1 MEEIWKTIKNF
12 PRYEISS
19 ERRIRNNKSGRIVSR
34 ERQNRVMISFE
45 GRPYALYIDKLM
57 DEYFGENDREIWR
70 TIPEYR
76 TYEASNLER
85 VRNRRTGH
93 LLKVTVKQNGRAY
106 VTLTDAGF
114 TEQRPLWYIMDITF
128 GR

>member
-1 MEEIWKTIKNF
+1 MEIWKTIENF
-12 PRYEISS
+12 PRYDISS
-19 ERRIRNNKSGRIVSR
+19 EKRVRNNRSGRIVSR
-34 ERQNRVMISFE
+34 DHNRVMISFE
-45 GRPYALYIDKLM
+45 GRQISLYIDKLM
-57 DEYFGENDREIWR
+57 DEYFGEYDNEIWR

-93 LLKVTVKQNGRAY
+93 LMKVTVKQNGRAY

-114 TEQRPLWYIMDITF
+114 TEQRPLWYIMEITF